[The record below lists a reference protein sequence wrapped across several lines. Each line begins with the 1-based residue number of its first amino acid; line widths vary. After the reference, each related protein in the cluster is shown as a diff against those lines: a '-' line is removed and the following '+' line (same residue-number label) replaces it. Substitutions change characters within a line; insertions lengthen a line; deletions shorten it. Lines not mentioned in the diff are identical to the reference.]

1 MGSTVEIASSFI
13 EGAPPG
19 ELGDVVA
26 DIRALTSD
34 GPDIIPSLEPAF
46 RKYNET
52 QLATVKLPG
61 SSQEVIVSEFNKLD
75 DGRYFD
81 VESST
86 SFEFDH
92 VTQKASAVQ
101 SHPLESQNAELIK
114 SLLKSLSNHAKEHY
128 PNSSYGVYPIENDS
142 AIALV
147 LVANRYSPNN
157 FWNGRWRA
165 IYQIPVSASSTT
177 ITGTIKVDVHYY
189 EDGNVALNTKKPI
202 SLSVPSLTASAVMS
216 KISVAEREYQEEL
229 NRAFSRL
236 SEDAFKSLRRQLPVT
251 RQKVEWEKVGGYRLG
266 QDIAGG
272 RGR

>member
-1 MGSTVEIASSFI
+1 MYVPFILSSLTV
-13 EGAPPG
+13 
-19 ELGDVVA
+19 
-26 DIRALTSD
+26 
-34 GPDIIPSLEPAF
+34 PDKC
-46 RKYNET
+46 R
-52 QLATVKLPG
+52 
-61 SSQEVIVSEFNKLD
+61 
-75 DGRYFD
+75 
-81 VESST
+81 
-86 SFEFDH
+86 
-92 VTQKASAVQ
+92 
-101 SHPLESQNAELIK
+101 K

-142 AIALV
+142 AIAIA

-157 FWNGRWRA
+157 FWYVSLPLHHRMIFLTSFHRNGRWRA

-202 SLSVPSLTASAVMS
+202 TLSVPSLTASAVIS
-216 KISVAEREYQEEL
+216 KIAVAEREYQEEL

-236 SEDAFKSLRRQLPVT
+236 SEDAFKSLRRQLPIT

-272 RGR
+272 RAR